1 MVTIAQCQR
10 LETAWSA
17 ALATATGGR
26 TFSTHGNTWVWL
38 PARRE
43 LGLMFP
49 SAVSAAAVRP
59 ALAEGVRLGAASVR
73 VWLNGA
79 VDAVELRDL
88 RFEPSWQPWWMAA
101 PVSAVAGDTG
111 VAQEGDDDGGDAGP
125 ARLTDEVPDYTG
137 PLAQELRVVRS
148 QPRQAWH
155 AVSRSADTGNI
166 TGAAYS
172 FYPSGVAGLRGLG
185 GIQHLEVLPDHQRQG
200 LATSLVATTARRAAA
215 AGARDL
221 AVNATP
227 QGYQFFSRRG
237 FTLLGRG
244 KTFSLQLDGSARP

>member
-10 LETAWSA
+10 LQTAWSS
-17 ALATATGGR
+17 ALASATGGK

-43 LGLMFP
+43 LALMFP
-49 SAVSAAAVRP
+49 SSVSASAVRP

-73 VWLNGA
+73 AWLNGA

-88 RFEPSWQPWWMAA
+88 GFQPSWQPWWMAA
-101 PVSAVAGDTG
+101 PVSAVVRHDGSAPRG
-111 VAQEGDDDGGDAGP
+111 VGGSGHDGA
-125 ARLTDEVPDYTG
+125 ARLTDEVPDYSG

-155 AVSRSADTGNI
+155 AVSRSAGTGNI

-185 GIQHLEVLPDHQRQG
+185 GIHHLEVLPDHQRQG

-215 AGARDL
+215 AGALDL

-227 QGYQFFSRRG
+227 QGSEFFARRG

-244 KTFSLQLDGSARP
+244 KTISLPL

>member
-10 LETAWSA
+10 LQAAWLA

-43 LGLMFP
+43 LSMMFP
-49 SAVSAAAVRP
+49 ETVSARAVRP
-59 ALAEGVRLGAASVR
+59 ALAEGVRLGATSVR

-79 VDAVELRDL
+79 VNAVELREL
-88 RFEPSWQPWWMAA
+88 GFTPGWQPWWMAA
-101 PVSAVAGDTG
+101 PVSAVI
-111 VAQEGDDDGGDAGP
+111 VREDDDAV
-125 ARLTDEVPDYTG
+125 LTVDVPDYSG
-137 PLAQELRVVRS
+137 PLGQELRVVRS
-148 QPRQAWH
+148 QPPQAWH
-155 AVSRSADTGNI
+155 AVTRDTSRGEV

-172 FYPSGVAGLRGLG
+172 FYPPGGAGLRQLG
-185 GIQHLEVLPDHQRQG
+185 GIHHLEVLPGSRRRG
-200 LATSLVATTARRAAA
+200 LATALLSTTARVAGA
-215 AGARDL
+215 AGAVDL

-227 QGYQFFSRRG
+227 SGYEFLSRRG

-244 KTFSLQLDGSARP
+244 RTYSLQL

>member
-1 MVTIAQCQR
+1 MVTMAQCQR
-10 LETAWSA
+10 LQTAWSA
-17 ALATATGGR
+17 ALATATGGK

-43 LGLMFP
+43 LAMMFP
-49 SAVSAAAVRP
+49 PTVDAHTVRP
-59 ALAEGVRLGAASVR
+59 ALAEGLRLGAASAR

-79 VDAVELRDL
+79 VNASALTSL
-88 RFEPSWQPWWMAA
+88 GFSPSWQPWWMAA
-101 PVSAVAGDTG
+101 PVTAVVGRSPAGG
-111 VAQEGDDDGGDAGP
+111 RAPEG
-125 ARLTDEVPDYTG
+125 ARLVSEVPDYSG
-137 PLAQELRVVRS
+137 PLERELRVVRS

-155 AVSRSADTGNI
+155 AVTRDEELGNI

-185 GIQHLEVLPDHQRQG
+185 GIHELEVLPAYQRRG
-200 LATSLVATTARRAAA
+200 AATALLGTTARAAEQ
-215 AGARDL
+215 AGAVDL

-227 QGYQFFSRRG
+227 QGYEFFSRRG

-244 KTFSLQLDGSARP
+244 KTFSLDL